1 MENLEMEAITAT
13 RVANEERLGFCPWHV
28 GMAKILAFEWRIF
41 NWMGTLCSGYAGGSW
56 NFYDLSNGL
65 LYRPRAASSHKA
77 HAARKLF

>member
-28 GMAKILAFEWRIF
+28 GMAKILAFECRIF
-41 NWMGTLCSGYAGGSW
+41 NWMGTLCSGYAGGSG
-56 NFYDLSNGL
+56 NFYDLNNGRFSIAPEL
-65 LYRPRAASSHKA
+65 PSHEA